1 MIFKTPLILFFIP
14 ILLGGIFWLKRRQK
28 EPAFRFPSKDLVSS
42 LPVSWKVR
50 FQNAPYILRL
60 IVLTLFMVALSGPR
74 FVLEE
79 TVHKSEGIDIVLA
92 IDSSGSMAAE
102 DFQING
108 RRLNR
113 LAVVKDVVKEFVG
126 QRPNDR
132 MGLVAFGGR
141 AYTVCPLTTDHNWLI
156 ENLERIELGL
166 IEDGTA
172 IGSAIAS
179 SVGRL
184 KDSTAKSKVIILLTD
199 GLNNAGK
206 VSPLSAAKAAQA
218 LNIKIYTIGAGT
230 KGYAPFPI
238 TDFFGRKVY
247 QNVLID
253 IDEETMK
260 EIAKMTAGQ
269 YFRAT
274 DTESLRRIYQEID
287 TLEKTKIEQVG
298 YKEYKELFVWV
309 LALALVIL
317 LLQGVLEE
325 TVFLKLP

>member
-1 MIFKTPLILFFIP
+1 MIFKTPVILLFIP
-14 ILLGGIFWLKRRQK
+14 IVLGGVFWIKCRQK
-28 EPAFRFPSKDLVSS
+28 EPVFRFPSKDLVSS
-42 LPVSWKVR
+42 LPISWKVR
-50 FQNAPYILRL
+50 FQKVPSILRM
-60 IVLTLFMVALSGPR
+60 IVLTLFLIALAGPR
-74 FVLEE
+74 SVLQE
-79 TVHKSEGIDIVLA
+79 TVHKTEGIDIVLA
-92 IDSSGSMAAE
+92 IDCSGSMAAE
-102 DFQING
+102 DFEING

-113 LAVVKDVVKEFVG
+113 LAVVKDVVKEFIKE
-126 QRPNDR
+126 RPSDR
-132 MGLVAFGGR
+132 IGLVAFGGR

-206 VSPLSAAKAAQA
+206 VNPLSAAKAAQV

-253 IDEETMK
+253 IDEGMMK
-260 EIAKMTAGQ
+260 DIAKITAGE

-287 TLEKTKIEQVG
+287 KLEKTKIEQVG
-298 YKEYKELFVWV
+298 YKEYKELFIWV
-309 LALALVIL
+309 LTLALVFL
-317 LLQGVLEE
+317 VLQMILEE